1 MKKSEIYSLAQIAVI
16 TTSCI
21 SPEKKQEILRVLIA
35 DEDLEKYCEANDAK
49 KAVEELVEE

>member
-21 SPEKKQEILRVLIA
+21 APEKKQEILRVLIG
-35 DEDLEKYCEANDAK
+35 DEDLAKFCEKQETK
-49 KAVEELVEE
+49 KDVEEV

>member
-21 SPEKKQEILRVLIA
+21 SVEKKQEILRALIKE
-35 DEDLEKYCEANDAK
+35 EDLAKFCEEKELEKAIEEMIEA
-49 KAVEELVEE
+49 

>member
-21 SPEKKQEILRVLIA
+21 APEKKQEILRVLIS
-35 DEDLEKYCEANDAK
+35 DEDLAKYCEDRDAE
-49 KAVEELVEE
+49 KADDNV

>member
-21 SPEKKQEILRVLIA
+21 SVEKKQEILRVLIA
-35 DEDLEKYCEANDAK
+35 DEDLAKFCEE
-49 KAVEELVEE
+49 EELRKSIEEMIEA

>member
-21 SPEKKQEILRVLIA
+21 APEKKQEILRVLIA
-35 DEDLEKYCEANDAK
+35 DEDLAEFCEEKEVEKAIEEMIEA
-49 KAVEELVEE
+49 

>member
-21 SPEKKQEILRVLIA
+21 SVEKKQAILRVLIA
-35 DEDLEKYCEANDAK
+35 DEDLAKYCEERDAE
-49 KAVEELVEE
+49 KAIEEMIEA

>member
-21 SPEKKQEILRVLIA
+21 SVEKKQEILRVLIK
-35 DEDLEKYCEANDAK
+35 DEDLAKFCEEKEIEKAIEEMIEA
-49 KAVEELVEE
+49 

>member
-21 SPEKKQEILRVLIA
+21 APEKKQAILRVLID
-35 DEDLEKYCEANDAK
+35 DEDLAKFCEEQEEKKNAET
-49 KAVEELVEE
+49 V